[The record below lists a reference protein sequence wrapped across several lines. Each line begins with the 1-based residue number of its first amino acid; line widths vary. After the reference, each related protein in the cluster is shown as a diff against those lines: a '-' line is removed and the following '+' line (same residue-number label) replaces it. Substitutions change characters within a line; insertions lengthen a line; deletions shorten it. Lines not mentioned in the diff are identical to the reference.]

1 MKIVVLDGHCLNPG
15 DLNWEGL
22 SALGDLTVHERSAES
37 EIVARCEGAAAVFTN
52 KAPFSEA
59 TFAALPDL
67 RFIGVLATGYN
78 IVDVRAAAA
87 AGVTVCNIPTYG
99 THSVAQFAIAL
110 LLELCHRAGL
120 HSEAV
125 HAGEWTANPD
135 WSFWK
140 TPQMEL
146 AGKVFGVVGFGR
158 IGRQTASIAAA
169 LGMHIVAYDTN
180 RSEPPLPGASFRW
193 MELDELLAASDV
205 VSLHCPL
212 FPDNRGF
219 INAERLKL
227 MKSSAFLINTS
238 RGPLV
243 VEADLAES
251 LNAGWIAGA
260 GIDVIGQEPP
270 VDGSPLF
277 GARNCILT
285 PHMAWATLEARARL
299 MAIAVANLRA
309 FLEGAPVNVVS

>member
-1 MKIVVLDGHCLNPG
+1 MKITVLDGHCLNPG
-15 DLNWEGL
+15 DLNWDAL
-22 SALGDLTVHERSAES
+22 SALGELTVHDRTPADAIVERCA
-37 EIVARCEGAAAVFTN
+37 GAAAAFTN
-52 KAPFSEA
+52 KTPFSEA
-59 TFAALPDL
+59 TLDALPDL
-67 RFIGVLATGYN
+67 KYIGVLATGYN

-87 AGVTVCNIPTYG
+87 RGVTVTNIPTYG

-110 LLELCHRAGL
+110 LLELCH
-120 HSEAV
+120 SEAV
-125 HAGEWTANPD
+125 HAGEWSASPD

-140 TPQMEL
+140 TPQVEL

-180 RSEPPLPGASFRW
+180 RSEPPLPGVSFRW
-193 MELDELLAASDV
+193 MELDDLLAASDV

-219 INAERLKL
+219 INAQRLKL
-227 MKSSAFLINTS
+227 MKPTSYLLNTS
-238 RGPLV
+238 RGPLI
-243 VEADLAES
+243 VEADLAEA

-260 GIDVIGQEPP
+260 GIDVIAQEPP

-285 PHMAWATLEARARL
+285 PHIAWATLEARARL
-299 MAIAVANLRA
+299 MDIAVTNFKA
-309 FLEGAPVNVVS
+309 FLNAAPVNVVS